1 MATLTAV
8 PLGLPSHTKQVISPP
23 LWNKPAVFATGFSTG
38 FTMNKSPRRP
48 NYQVQASTKTDQEI
62 LRKRANFAPNMW
74 GDHFNTITSSTFS
87 VGIMQHYQSIEYESY
102 TREVNVL
109 KEEVK
114 DMLMAATRNPVQNI
128 HLIDL
133 LSRLGL
139 AYHYETEI
147 ELQLHHIFY
156 GEDNIFRD
164 HDYDLDTMARL
175 FRLCRQYGYDIS
187 CVVFNKFLD
196 GEGKLKANLVSDTKA
211 MLNLYE
217 ACHVSLLG
225 EDILDKALSLTT
237 THLKALVKETS
248 QHLAQHIMNALEQ
261 PFHKGAPRLEAR
273 KYIAFYEK
281 EECRHDKIL
290 KFAKLDFNRV
300 QLLYQQELNHL
311 TSWWKDTNLASECPY
326 TRDRIVE
333 MYGWAAISTFEPYY
347 GRARIIYT
355 KTIMLQSAMDDG
367 YDSYGTPEE
376 LESFTEAIQ
385 RWDMSAMDL
394 LPDYLKNYYR
404 ILLNHYE
411 ELDKEM
417 TAEGRP
423 YSVSR
428 LKELVKEVSD
438 AYHKETQWFDKGYIP
453 PFNEYMMTARIT
465 GSCQV
470 ITAASFVG
478 MENATADAFEW
489 LQSSR
494 RLIMAVNTILRLTN
508 DILSHKREQTTG
520 ESASSIECYMRQYSL
535 SEEEV
540 IENFE
545 KTIANQWKIINEEFM
560 KPTPISNHLVS
571 VAINQAR
578 SCGPWFQ
585 FGDAYTEPEYAKDII
600 SLMFIEKIH
609 I

>member
-48 NYQVQASTKTDQEI
+48 NYQ
-62 LRKRANFAPNMW
+62 
-74 GDHFNTITSSTFS
+74 
-87 VGIMQHYQSIEYESY
+87 EYESY

-187 CVVFNKFLD
+187 CGTYHVF
-196 GEGKLKANLVSDTKA
+196 
-211 MLNLYE
+211 
-217 ACHVSLLG
+217 
-225 EDILDKALSLTT
+225 
-237 THLKALVKETS
+237 
-248 QHLAQHIMNALEQ
+248 
-261 PFHKGAPRLEAR
+261 
-273 KYIAFYEK
+273 KY
-281 EECRHDKIL
+281 
-290 KFAKLDFNRV
+290 
-300 QLLYQQELNHL
+300 
-311 TSWWKDTNLASECPY
+311 WWKDTNLASECPY

>member
-87 VGIMQHYQSIEYESY
+87 EYESY

-175 FRLCRQYGYDIS
+175 FRLCR
-187 CVVFNKFLD
+187 
-196 GEGKLKANLVSDTKA
+196 
-211 MLNLYE
+211 
-217 ACHVSLLG
+217 H
-225 EDILDKALSLTT
+225 
-237 THLKALVKETS
+237 
-248 QHLAQHIMNALEQ
+248 
-261 PFHKGAPRLEAR
+261 
-273 KYIAFYEK
+273 
-281 EECRHDKIL
+281 
-290 KFAKLDFNRV
+290 
-300 QLLYQQELNHL
+300 
-311 TSWWKDTNLASECPY
+311 WWKDTNLASECPY

-600 SLMFIEKIH
+600 SLIWYKDTIDIESNFLYARDRLLESFLVGIGTFFEPQYARPWIIMGKLVKLIT
-609 I
+609 ILDDTFDAYGTLGA